1 MKSEPLGNRPE
12 ETGTVREN
20 RKPESRRSGI
30 LPEG

>member
-1 MKSEPLGNRPE
+1 MKSESLGNRPE
-12 ETGTVREN
+12 ETGAVRGN